1 VSPIFKESKKDTETS
16 IFDTRDDQPRS
27 IATPYKVNYCWRWC
41 LSVRIKRIC
50 ASFVDVAAG
59 YRVKVELENGTIL
72 NVPVPFE
79 VEPWLHL

>member
-1 VSPIFKESKKDTETS
+1 MSPETS
-16 IFDTRDDQPRS
+16 IFDTDDGQLRS
-27 IATPYKVNYCWRWC
+27 IATPYKVNHCWRWC

-59 YRVKVELENGTIL
+59 CSVKVELETGTIL
-72 NVPVPFE
+72 NVPVSFE